1 MAKLHEDGGFT
12 GRIFNYL
19 VGGKMSSENNNNG
32 IGFTGVL
39 AIVFITLKLLG
50 VITWSWWWVLSPFW
64 IPIVLVLGILLVAG
78 IVFGITALFAL
89 LLD

>member
-1 MAKLHEDGGFT
+1 
-12 GRIFNYL
+12 
-19 VGGKMSSENNNNG
+19 MSSENNNNG